1 MKNVIKL
8 ITPVVLMLLFAMSS
22 SAQTAATKVKDG
34 KQCDPKACA
43 QKVSEGKNCEPK
55 LCTALTSQCKKG
67 MKTSMAEASSTTAD
81 NVTRVAA
88 ASAERTPADSTKKPA
103 CTSSESKKCCAKKG
117 K

>member
-34 KQCDPKACA
+34 KQCDPKACT
-43 QKVSEGKNCEPK
+43 KVCDIKNCDPK
-55 LCTALTSQCKKG
+55 LCDLLAPQCKKG
-67 MKTSMAEASSTTAD
+67 MKTSVVEASSTTAD
-81 NVTRVAA
+81 NATRVAA
-88 ASAERTPADSTKKPA
+88 ASAERTPAESTTKPA
-103 CTSSESKKCCAKKG
+103 CASGTSKKCCAKKE

>member
-43 QKVSEGKNCEPK
+43 QKVSEGKTCDPK
-55 LCTALTSQCKKG
+55 LCNSLLPQCSKGTKTA
-67 MKTSMAEASSTTAD
+67 MAEAPTTTAN

-88 ASAERTPADSTKKPA
+88 ATAERTTKNATGTPA
-103 CTSSESKKCCAKKG
+103 CAATKSKKCCAKKG